1 MGDMED
7 KILDTILRSEIDSLA
22 VDLADFYDQDI
33 YDIPDPGV
41 LIEKNGE
48 DI

>member
-7 KILDTILRSEIDSLA
+7 KILDSVLHKELDNLA